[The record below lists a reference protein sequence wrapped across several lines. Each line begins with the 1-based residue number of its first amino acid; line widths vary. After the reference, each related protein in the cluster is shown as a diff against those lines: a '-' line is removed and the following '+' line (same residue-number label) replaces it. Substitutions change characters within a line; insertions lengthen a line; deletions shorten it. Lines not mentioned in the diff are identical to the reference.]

1 MKLLRFAA
9 ASLLTCAVLAAGPVI
24 PDAAA
29 QSRSGYE
36 DVDNDQ
42 GGEWGQ
48 PQRGG
53 YPDRGPQNGEWEQP
67 QRGGYPDRGPQN
79 GEWEQPQR
87 GGYPDRGPQNPQ
99 DGDWGG
105 APQDDQGNGWGNAQQ
120 EIEQIITPEYRRM
133 GMRLEPLPNGS
144 LRLRLPSEVMFAY
157 DSANISPAFVPTLSK
172 VARFMERRPRTRA
185 RIIGHTD
192 SVGSDSYNMDLSL
205 RRAESVAAFLNEHG
219 VHPRRLLT
227 TGRGKQE
234 PIASNATPEG
244 RQMNRRVDIILLRPP
259 RRY

>member
-1 MKLLRFAA
+1 MKLSRLAT
-9 ASLLTCAVLAAGPVI
+9 ASLLICAVFAAGPVI

-36 DVDNDQ
+36 DVDTEPSGD
-42 GGEWGQ
+42 WGQ

-53 YPDRGPQNGEWEQP
+53 YPNRGPQDAQDSDWDQP
-67 QRGGYPDRGPQN
+67 QRGGYPNQGPQ
-79 GEWEQPQR
+79 
-87 GGYPDRGPQNPQ
+87 DAQ

-105 APQDDQGNGWGNAQQ
+105 APPDDQGGGWGRAQQ

-133 GMRLEPLPNGS
+133 GMRLERLPNGS

-157 DSANISPAFVPTLSK
+157 DSANISPAFAPTLRK
-172 VARFMERRPRTRA
+172 VAGFMERRPRTRA

-192 SVGSDSYNMDLSL
+192 SVGSNSYNMDLSL
-205 RRAESVAAFLNEHG
+205 RRAESVAAFLNGQG
-219 VHPRRLLT
+219 VHPRRLFT
-227 TGRGKQE
+227 DGRGKQD

>member
-1 MKLLRFAA
+1 MKLSRLAT
-9 ASLLTCAVLAAGPVI
+9 ASLLICAVFAAGPVI

-36 DVDNDQ
+36 DVDTEPSGD
-42 GGEWGQ
+42 WGQ

-53 YPDRGPQNGEWEQP
+53 YPNQGPQDAQDGDWSQP
-67 QRGGYPDRGPQN
+67 QRGGYPNQGPQ
-79 GEWEQPQR
+79 
-87 GGYPDRGPQNPQ
+87 DAQ

-105 APQDDQGNGWGNAQQ
+105 APPDDQGGGWGRAQQ

-133 GMRLEPLPNGS
+133 GMRLERLPNGS

-157 DSANISPAFVPTLSK
+157 DSANISPAFAPTLRK
-172 VARFMERRPRTRA
+172 VAGFMERRPRTRA

-192 SVGSDSYNMDLSL
+192 SVGSNSYNMDLSL
-205 RRAESVAAFLNEHG
+205 RRAESVAAFLNGQG
-219 VHPRRLLT
+219 VHPRRLFT
-227 TGRGKQE
+227 DGRGKQD